1 MALHDSREDGWTV
14 IYDKVYD
21 VTEFLSLHPG
31 GEDVILE
38 YLGYDATLA
47 FRGVG
52 HSKAAVRMLKRLDS
66 SLDILCIAWTF
77 NFPQV
82 SDWNPSTEGE
92 TEFFNLDIY
101 ITTNPAQQIRKFIQ
115 TTKELFKLLF
125 IPNWIFVI
133 DNERWF
139 MFLYVFT
146 ELYFN
151 I

>member
-66 SLDILCIAWTF
+66 NPNITKREPLIFLRYLIGILPLKERL
-77 NFPQV
+77 NF
-82 SDWNPSTEGE
+82 ST
-92 TEFFNLDIY
+92 
-101 ITTNPAQQIRKFIQ
+101 
-115 TTKELFKLLF
+115 
-125 IPNWIFVI
+125 
-133 DNERWF
+133 
-139 MFLYVFT
+139 
-146 ELYFN
+146 
-151 I
+151 

>member
-21 VTEFLSLHPG
+21 VTGFLSLHPG

-66 SLDILCIAWTF
+66 RPNIMCCVIL
-77 NFPQV
+77 
-82 SDWNPSTEGE
+82 
-92 TEFFNLDIY
+92 
-101 ITTNPAQQIRKFIQ
+101 
-115 TTKELFKLLF
+115 
-125 IPNWIFVI
+125 
-133 DNERWF
+133 
-139 MFLYVFT
+139 
-146 ELYFN
+146 
-151 I
+151 